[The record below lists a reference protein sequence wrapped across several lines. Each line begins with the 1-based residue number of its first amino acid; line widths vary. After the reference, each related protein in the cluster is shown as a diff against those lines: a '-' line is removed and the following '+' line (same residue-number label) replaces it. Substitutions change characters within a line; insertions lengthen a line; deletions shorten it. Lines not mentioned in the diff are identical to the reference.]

1 MQEEEEVELMAARG
15 VVAVHNPVA
24 NCRLGSGIAPISS
37 YLATGL
43 PMALGCDGP
52 GSNDSQN
59 MFEVM
64 KMACVLSPLTTPE
77 YRDWVTPRKVLE
89 LATEGGA
96 KVLGLSHKVGKLEEG
111 FEADLV
117 PLRAATLPGA
127 TG

>member
-1 MQEEEEVELMAARG
+1 MAARG
-15 VVAVHNPVA
+15 TVAVHNPVA

-37 YLATGL
+37 YLANGL
-43 PMALGCDGP
+43 SMALGCDGP

-64 KMACVLSPLTTPE
+64 KMACILSPLTTPE
-77 YRDWVTPRKVLE
+77 YRDWVTPRKVVQ

-111 FEADLV
+111 FEADVV
-117 PLRAATLPGA
+117 PFLPTTLPGA
-127 TG
+127 VV